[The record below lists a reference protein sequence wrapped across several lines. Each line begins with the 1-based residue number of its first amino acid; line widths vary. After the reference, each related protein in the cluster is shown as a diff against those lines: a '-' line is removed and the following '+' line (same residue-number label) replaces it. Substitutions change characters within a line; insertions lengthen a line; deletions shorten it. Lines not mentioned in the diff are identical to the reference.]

1 MTDWTPERLAR
12 IGRHFDALVDL
23 PDAAREAALA
33 ALAEDAEFVREL
45 RAMLAADRDRLDLA
59 DAVARH
65 CADEHELAG
74 GGSDEPPDAEHYGPW
89 RVRGVLGRGGMG
101 VVLDVGRD
109 FDGQV
114 QRAALKRLRA
124 GRDSAAIIARFAQE
138 RAVLMRLEHP
148 NIARFLDA
156 GNAAD
161 GGPWLAMERVD
172 GLPLLAEC
180 ARQRSA
186 LPQRL
191 DLFVQLCKAVR
202 HAHQHSIVHR
212 DIKPSNVM
220 VTSDGHLKLLDFGI
234 AKLVDDDAAVQAL
247 WSVATTDG
255 PMTPQY
261 AAPEQLRG
269 QPVSTLTDVYGLG
282 TVLYELVCGQ
292 RPYARAGDTSPVV
305 FARVLG
311 DEPCRAPSAALADA
325 PDLRGV
331 VARHQV
337 EGDLDAIA
345 LKALARDPSQRY
357 ASVDALLDDLERHR
371 EGRPVR
377 ARGDAW
383 TYVARAFVRRHR
395 AGSIA
400 VAVAVVAL
408 VAASIVSWR
417 AAATARAE
425 AARAEAANAYLLS
438 VFDAADS
445 GTRGGFK
452 ATAQDLVAAG
462 ARRLA
467 SAYATQPELRAEAA
481 LTLGRVQLRLGDA
494 AGAVA
499 QLSWEDAQ
507 DTALPGHARRLDAR
521 LAALGRAQLKRGSL
535 DAAEA
540 TARRSLE
547 RAAGA
552 LGGEWRAQAL
562 SLLSEIA
569 RQRGQRDQ
577 AVALGERAAQAAR
590 AGASTTTTVDVLF
603 QYTNVLRE
611 TDALDAAHV
620 VAMEALDRCA
630 ASPAACGHRLARA
643 RIQLAPIQTR
653 RGEFKQALVG
663 LESALAELADW
674 LPPAHPLHIDALSQL
689 AAIDGGQGRH
699 AQAIARAVEVVE
711 RQRAADGGGTA
722 LVGGYLNALGGRYS
736 AAGRDTEALATYR
749 EATELFEKIGQPDHP
764 YALAALANTASVL
777 TRQGRA
783 DEALPLAVRA
793 YETARRVSGPDAATT
808 LSKAVQVLQVR
819 AALGEADD
827 TRAQARELS
836 TVLTRSTLPRSQ
848 VANLA
853 VAVAAVLDGL
863 DDHVAAIDLFAFAL
877 EGLRSLPERP
887 PLVESAALSKAA
899 HALRS
904 ARRLPESIDHAEQA
918 VALAERADPEG
929 LDPRTPSARIAL
941 AQALRARDA
950 DDPRA
955 RDLLSRA
962 ITELERIEGPQGP
975 GTAEARRL
983 LPAPR

>member
-33 ALAEDAEFVREL
+33 ALAEDAELVREL

-59 DAVARH
+59 GAVARH
-65 CADEHELAG
+65 CADEHELAADG
-74 GGSDEPPDAEHYGPW
+74 DDEPPDADHYGPW

-101 VVLDVGRD
+101 VVLDVERD
-109 FDGQV
+109 FDGHV

-124 GRDSAAIIARFAQE
+124 GRDGAAIFARFAQE
-138 RAVLMRLEHP
+138 RALLMRLEHP

-156 GNAAD
+156 GSEVD
-161 GGPWLAMERVD
+161 GTPWLVMERVD
-172 GLPLLAEC
+172 GLPLLGACAE
-180 ARQRSA
+180 RRIP
-186 LPQRL
+186 LPRRL
-191 DLFVQLCKAVR
+191 DLFVQLCRAVR

-212 DIKPSNVM
+212 DIKPSNVL
-220 VTSDGHLKLLDFGI
+220 VTADGHLKLLDFGI
-234 AKLVDDDAAVQAL
+234 AKLVDADGAVQSS

-269 QPVSTLTDVYGLG
+269 QPVSTFTDVYGLG
-282 TVLYELVCGQ
+282 TVLYELLCGQ
-292 RPYARAGDTSPVV
+292 RPYAHAGDTSPVV
-305 FARVLG
+305 CARVLG
-311 DEPCRAPSAALADA
+311 DEPCRPPSVALADT
-325 PDLRGV
+325 PGLRGV

-345 LKALARDPSQRY
+345 LTALARDPSRRY

-371 EGRPVR
+371 AGRPVR

-395 AGSIA
+395 AASGAAA
-400 VAVAVVAL
+400 VVVVAL
-408 VAASIVSWR
+408 IAASIVSWR

-438 VFDAADS
+438 VFDAADP

-462 ARRLA
+462 TRRLA
-467 SAYATQPELRAEAA
+467 SAYVGQPELHAEAA

-499 QLSWEDAQ
+499 QLSWEDEHG
-507 DTALPGHARRLDAR
+507 TELPGYARRLDAR
-521 LAALGRAQLKRGSL
+521 LAALGRAQLKRGLL

-540 TARRSLE
+540 TAQRSLASK
-547 RAAGA
+547 AASR
-552 LGGEWRAQAL
+552 GGEWQAQAL

-569 RQRGQRDQ
+569 RERGRLHE

-590 AGASTTTTVDVLF
+590 SGASITTTVDALF

-611 TDALDAAHV
+611 TDALDAAHA
-620 VAMEALDRCA
+620 VAQEALDRCA

-653 RGEFKQALVG
+653 RGEFIQARAG
-663 LESALAELADW
+663 LETALAELGDW
-674 LPPAHPLHIDALSQL
+674 LPSTHPLHIDALSL
-689 AAIDGGQGRH
+689 LSAIDGDQGRH
-699 AQAIARAVEVVE
+699 AQAIAGAEEVVE
-711 RQRAADGGGTA
+711 RQRAADGGAT
-722 LVGGYLNALGGRYS
+722 VTTGGYLNALGGRYS
-736 AAGRDTEALATYR
+736 AAGRDADALATYR
-749 EATELFEKIGQPDHP
+749 EATALFERIGQPDHP
-764 YALAALANTASVL
+764 YALAALGNTASVL

-783 DEALPLAVRA
+783 AEALPLAIRA
-793 YETARRVSGPDAATT
+793 HDAARRVAGADAATT
-808 LSKAVQVLQVR
+808 LSKAVQVLQARV
-819 AALGEADD
+819 ALGQDD
-827 TRAQARELS
+827 DALAPAQELA
-836 TVLTRSTLPRSQ
+836 TVLTRSPLPRSQ

-853 VAVAAVLDGL
+853 VAVAAALDGL
-863 DDHVAAIDLFAFAL
+863 GDHAAAIALFDFAL

-899 HALRS
+899 HALRH
-904 ARRLPESIDHAEQA
+904 ARRLSESIDHAEQA

-929 LDPRTPSARIAL
+929 LDRRTPAARIAL

-962 ITELERIEGPQGP
+962 IGELERIVGPDGP
-975 GTAEARRL
+975 GVAEARRL
-983 LPAPR
+983 LATPR